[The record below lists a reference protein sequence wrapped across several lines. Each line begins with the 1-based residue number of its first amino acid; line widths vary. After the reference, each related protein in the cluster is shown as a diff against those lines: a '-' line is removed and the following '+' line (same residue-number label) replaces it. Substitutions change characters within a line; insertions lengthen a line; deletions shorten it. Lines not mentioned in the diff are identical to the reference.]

1 VRSWRVAVQL
11 DPAAGLP
18 LFLQIARSISND
30 VRRGRLRAGDLLP
43 SSRALA
49 SSLEVHRNTVLAAYR
64 ELAAEGWIATQ
75 TGRGTVVSGD
85 LAESA
90 TPAAPAAAAGYPR
103 RAGFDLRPAIDPGLP
118 TPFAPGILVLSGGA
132 PDLRLVPANSLARAY
147 RRALRAEPG
156 GRSPLDYG
164 DPCGHPRLREA
175 LAVMLGAVRGL
186 AAQPE
191 NVLITRGSQM
201 ALDVIGR
208 ALLSPGDLVA
218 VESMGYRPAWGAL
231 RQAGAKLVPL
241 PVDEH
246 GLSVET
252 LTELAARRPVKAVYL
267 TPHHQYPTTALLSA
281 GRRMALLELAR
292 ARRILVIEDDYDHE
306 FHYDGRP
313 VLPLASAD
321 TAGVVVYVGTLS
333 KILAP
338 SLRLGFVVAPQ
349 PVIERCA
356 AVRALIDRQGDQVV
370 ERAIAELIEDGE
382 IQRLAGRARRTYL
395 ARRDALCE
403 ALSRRLGG
411 ALSFTRPAGGIALWA
426 HAHGIDVRSWVHRAV
441 NRQKVGFR
449 IGRDFT
455 FDGRDE
461 PYVRL
466 GFASLNETE
475 IAEAVVRMAAAL
487 PS

>member
-1 VRSWRVAVQL
+1 MRSWDVAVHL
-11 DPAAGLP
+11 DPAADLP
-18 LFLQIARSISND
+18 LFLQIARSISGD

-49 SSLEVHRNTVLAAYR
+49 TSLEVHRNTVLAAYR

-75 TGRGTVVSGD
+75 TARGTVVARD

-90 TPAAPAAAAGYPR
+90 AQASAATVGYPQ
-103 RAGFDLRPAIDPGLP
+103 RAGFDLRPPVDPGLP
-118 TPFAPGILVLSGGA
+118 TPFAPGTLVLSSGA
-132 PDLRLVPANSLARAY
+132 PDLRLVPADSLARAY
-147 RRALRAEPG
+147 RRALRVHRG

-175 LAVMLGAVRGL
+175 LAVMLAAVRGL
-186 AAQPE
+186 PAQPD

-231 RQAGAKLVPL
+231 RQAGAHLVPL
-241 PVDEH
+241 PVDEQ
-246 GLSVET
+246 GLSVDA
-252 LTELAARRPVKAVYL
+252 LAELAARRPVKAVYL
-267 TPHHQYPTTALLSA
+267 TPHHQYPTTALLGA
-281 GRRMALLELAR
+281 GRRMALLDLAR
-292 ARRILVIEDDYDHE
+292 ARRIALIEDDYDHE

-313 VLPLASAD
+313 VLPLASGD

-338 SLRLGFVVAPQ
+338 SLRLGFVVAPR

-356 AVRALIDRQGDQVV
+356 AVRALIDRQGDHVV
-370 ERAIAELIEDGE
+370 ESAIAELIEDGE
-382 IQRLAGRARRTYL
+382 IQRHVGRARRAYH
-395 ARRDALCE
+395 ARRDVICE

-426 HAHGIDVRSWVHRAV
+426 RAHGIDVRAWVRHAV
-441 NRQKVGFR
+441 NRKKVAFR

-487 PS
+487 PG

>member
-1 VRSWRVAVQL
+1 M
-11 DPAAGLP
+11 
-18 LFLQIARSISND
+18 
-30 VRRGRLRAGDLLP
+30 
-43 SSRALA
+43 LA
-49 SSLEVHRNTVLAAYR
+49 
-64 ELAAEGWIATQ
+64 
-75 TGRGTVVSGD
+75 
-85 LAESA
+85 
-90 TPAAPAAAAGYPR
+90 
-103 RAGFDLRPAIDPGLP
+103 
-118 TPFAPGILVLSGGA
+118 
-132 PDLRLVPANSLARAY
+132 
-147 RRALRAEPG
+147 
-156 GRSPLDYG
+156 
-164 DPCGHPRLREA
+164 
-175 LAVMLGAVRGL
+175 AVRGL
-186 AAQPE
+186 AARPD
-191 NVLITRGSQM
+191 NVLVTRGSQM

-208 ALLSPGDLVA
+208 ALLSPGDIVA

-231 RQAGAKLVPL
+231 RQAGARLVPL
-241 PVDEH
+241 PVDEQ
-246 GLSVET
+246 GLSVEA
-252 LTELAARRPVKAVYL
+252 LTELAARKTVKAVYL
-267 TPHHQYPTTALLSA
+267 TPHHQYPTTALLGA

-292 ARRILVIEDDYDHE
+292 ARRIAVIEDDYDHE

-349 PVIERCA
+349 PVIQRCA

-370 ERAIAELIEDGE
+370 ERAVAELIEDGE
-382 IQRLAGRARRTYL
+382 IQRHAGRARRIYL

-411 ALSFTRPAGGIALWA
+411 VLSFTRPAGGIALWA
-426 HAHGIDVRSWVHRAV
+426 RAQGIDVRSWARNAV
-441 NRQKVGFR
+441 NQKKVGFR
-449 IGRDFT
+449 IGSDFT

-487 PS
+487 PG